1 MPEERSPLI
10 QNLGVTEEKDK
21 SMSRVNH
28 NHMDAV
34 VIVMSFFFVCFC
46 FAECF
51 KEFSSRPGVQTMGLM
66 AGTGT
71 AVGGTGI
78 AELGCQLL

>member
-34 VIVMSFFFVCFC
+34 VIVMSFFFFVFVLQN
-46 FAECF
+46 AL
-51 KEFSSRPGVQTMGLM
+51 KSL
-66 AGTGT
+66 A
-71 AVGGTGI
+71 AD
-78 AELGCQLL
+78 LGYKQWA